1 MNKFSESE
9 LQKCFTDVIL
19 KKDYNKELF
28 SLIAP
33 KYNIATKIL
42 SLGNDQSWKR
52 KLIKELPEI
61 KNPVCLDLACGTG
74 DVTFKLAEKYITGK
88 IYGLDITPDMI
99 HKARYLNTF
108 KNIEFVCQDIC
119 KINFEDNSFDI
130 ITGSYALRN
139 APDLNKAL
147 KEINRILKTG
157 GTFAVLDFSKFDNN
171 IAQKIEYFILR
182 SWGNFCGL
190 LLHGNHTI
198 YGYIAE
204 SLKHYPAHSEFE
216 SLIKNFNFEIV
227 KQKKLFLGIIQI
239 NILTKK

>member
-1 MNKFSESE
+1 MNKFSESA
-9 LQKCFTDVIL
+9 LQKCFTDVTL

-42 SLGNDQSWKR
+42 SLGKDQTWKR
-52 KLIKELPEI
+52 KLIKELPSI

-74 DVTFKLAEKYITGK
+74 DITFKLAQKFTTGK
-88 IYGLDITPDMI
+88 IYGLDITPEMI
-99 HKARYLNTF
+99 KNAQQLNIF
-108 KNIEFVCQDIC
+108 ENIEFVCQDIC
-119 KINFEDNSFDI
+119 DTNFADNSFDI

-139 APDLNKAL
+139 APDLKKAL
-147 KEINRILKTG
+147 TEINRILKTG
-157 GTFAVLDFSKFDNN
+157 GTFAVLDFSKFDNV

-204 SLKHYPAHSEFE
+204 SLKHYPSQTEFE
-216 SLIKNFNFEIV
+216 NLINNFNFKMI
-227 KQKKLFLGIIQI
+227 KQKRLFFGIIQI
-239 NILTKK
+239 NILKK